1 MEFDFEILSFRYLLM
16 IMMNVQN
23 NNHDKDSKQ

>member
-23 NNHDKDSKQ
+23 NNNDKDSKQ